1 MCLMDKATTN
11 ISPITPLN
19 GDILKLFHALDLIF
33 LDLAK
38 DVEAKEYSFPCF
50 ISTSDLKKMDYLHSF
65 PQHVTFPVV
74 LDGDQANLKAF
85 QSSTV
90 INQEDE
96 IEVTRLAPIK
106 HILTPAACYHLYIHL
121 QGGEFNQPMMLTT
134 KNTCFRNEKQFIPL
148 ERQWSFSM
156 REIVCIGTA
165 QDTQHFLTV
174 MQEKVDALIK
184 KLDLHVLWET
194 ATDPFFDPANNP
206 KHWMQ
211 RLQPNKQEM
220 VFNKRLAIGSMN
232 NHRNYF
238 GESFAIKV
246 NGELAHSACVAFGLE
261 RWVAAILDQFGPDR
275 TYWPVK
281 NLGTW

>member
-11 ISPITPLN
+11 ISPVTPLN

-50 ISTSDLKKMDYLHSF
+50 ISTRDLKKMDYLHSF

-165 QDTQHFLTV
+165 QDTQHFLTG
-174 MQEKVDALIK
+174 MQEKVDTLIN
-184 KLDLHVLWET
+184 KLGLHVLWET